1 VVDKVTTEQLK
12 EFKQKYP
19 EKFEQLHKKACAE
32 AEVVM
37 QRCSLK
43 KREQF
48 EQMFGEELTE
58 LRKAVEFL
66 SELLE
71 DHGVKVSPELIKQGV
86 RKHSTQARAEQS

>member
-1 VVDKVTTEQLK
+1 MVDKVTTEQLK

-32 AEVVM
+32 AEAVM
-37 QRCSLK
+37 QRRTLK

-48 EQMFGEELTE
+48 EQLFGEELTE

-66 SELLE
+66 TELLE
-71 DHGVKVSPELIKQGV
+71 DHGVKVSPELIKQGI
-86 RKHSTQARAEQS
+86 RKHSILKQAERS